1 MLSAWGCRVL
11 YEESWRCCR
20 KGVLEELGEELRE
33 VVDVELGELEPRT
46 AELVAG
52 AAMSGGLFFFGFC
65 WPGFAFGS
73 FVVYDCD
80 ESFRSAKG
88 SAMSDGVGNA
98 EPRVGV
104 LGEAE
109 LKRMFPAWASPA
121 AILER
126 LSEEYG
132 EVIGADDIYTN
143 DSGSVVVL
151 RDFEHVVIFPDDE
164 RPGLFAMGR
173 IPLVEYASKYGDAN
187 SGYVEF

>member
-1 MLSAWGCRVL
+1 M
-11 YEESWRCCR
+11 
-20 KGVLEELGEELRE
+20 
-33 VVDVELGELEPRT
+33 
-46 AELVAG
+46 
-52 AAMSGGLFFFGFC
+52 
-65 WPGFAFGS
+65 
-73 FVVYDCD
+73 VYDCD

-98 EPRVGV
+98 KPRDGA

-126 LSEEYG
+126 LREEYEDPILDG
-132 EVIGADDIYTN
+132 DIYTN

-173 IPLVEYASKYGDAN
+173 IPLVENASKYGDAN